1 MPPKSPDPD
10 LLAIN
15 TIPTLAMDAVQAANS
30 GHPGTPMA
38 PAPVVYHDTYSG
50 HHGVDHDAVNMLVT
64 GDNEPH
70 ERWLGKVG
78 VLEDEVRRHAT

>member
-38 PAPVVYHDTYSG
+38 PAPVVYHATYSG
-50 HHGVDHDAVNMLVT
+50 HQGVDHDAMNML
-64 GDNEPH
+64 D
-70 ERWLGKVG
+70 ERRLGELG
-78 VLEDEVRRHAT
+78 ALEDEVRRHAT

>member
-15 TIPTLAMDAVQAANS
+15 TIRTLATDAVQAANS
-30 GHPGTPMA
+30 GHPGTPVA
-38 PAPVVYHDTYSG
+38 PAPVVYHDTYSA

-64 GDNEPH
+64 GDKEPH
-70 ERWLGKVG
+70 ERRLSKIG